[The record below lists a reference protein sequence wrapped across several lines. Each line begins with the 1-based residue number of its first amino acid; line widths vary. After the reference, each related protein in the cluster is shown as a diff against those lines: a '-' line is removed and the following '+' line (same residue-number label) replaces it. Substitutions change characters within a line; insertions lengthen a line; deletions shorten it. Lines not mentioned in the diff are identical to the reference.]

1 MSQFPPPGGRD
12 EGPSEA
18 DIARAERLARE
29 PDGVP
34 SFWSRAWKPLS
45 IAGGLAAIAVLL
57 LELVVFQPRRGR
69 QARPPELVPATVT
82 RVIDGR
88 TLEAEVRGGAAV
100 IRYIGIGAPGIG
112 SEYSGLVLDL
122 NRQWVDGREVM
133 LEKDAS
139 DRDPEGRLLRY
150 VYVDG
155 AMVNAALIAAGFA
168 WAEDSGPNHRYSE
181 GFAQL
186 EATAR
191 AERRGLWAQG
201 AGFKGT
207 AVPRPRSSSLPL
219 ASR

>member
-1 MSQFPPPGGRD
+1 MSQFPPSAGRD

-18 DIARAERLARE
+18 DIARAETVALERERPARPFLARM
-29 PDGVP
+29 
-34 SFWSRAWKPLS
+34 WKPLAAL
-45 IAGGLAAIAVLL
+45 AGLLLAASLL
-57 LELVVFQPRRGR
+57 VELLVFLPRRND
-69 QARPPELVPATVT
+69 QQRPPELVSATVT

-88 TLEAEVRGGAAV
+88 TLEAEVHGGAAV

-122 NRQWVDGREVM
+122 NRQWVGGREVM
-133 LEKDAS
+133 LENDAV
-139 DRDPEGRLLRY
+139 DKDPEGRLLRY

-168 WAEDSGPNHRYSE
+168 WAEDSGLNRRYSE

-191 AERRGLWAQG
+191 AERRGLWARG

-207 AVPRPRSSSLPL
+207 AVPRPL
-219 ASR
+219 AAPEG

>member
-12 EGPSEA
+12 QGPSEA
-18 DIARAERLARE
+18 DVARAERLARE
-29 PDGVP
+29 PDSVP
-34 SFWSRAWKPLS
+34 SFWSRTWKPL
-45 IAGGLAAIAVLL
+45 AVAVGFIVVASLL
-57 LELVVFQPRRGR
+57 IEVLVFLPRRDR

-88 TLEAEVRGGAAV
+88 TLEAEVHGGAAV
-100 IRYIGIGAPGIG
+100 IRYIGIGAPGLG

-122 NRQWVDGREVM
+122 NRQWVGGREVM
-133 LEKDAS
+133 LEKDAL

-168 WAEDSGPNHRYSE
+168 WAEDSGANRRYSE

-191 AERRGLWAQG
+191 AERRGLWAEG
-201 AGFKGT
+201 AKFKGT
-207 AVPRPRSSSLPL
+207 AAPRPRSSGLPW